1 MAENKG
7 NREFFEVYRSSPI
20 KGKATP
26 QNEETSQKKRVV
38 QSDDAPI
45 KKEEKKHNNEAD
57 VEDGKKQVVDVIK
70 PLPIKPVTRKPAYSS
85 KRLTPGIPKYRP
97 GSWARKTTKTEEAE
111 NLHDEKGATEDTP
124 VHKEGSFSKITGF
137 LKKDGVHLSQ
147 ETIIICVVAGTF
159 LAIAC
164 FFIGYKVGHN
174 KGVVQKLEVDTGTEL
189 TKGSKKKEK
198 NVNSKTE
205 KQIKEKEPF
214 KLFSKKEDNKNDIS
228 KIEKSKEDLWTLRI
242 ISYKNSRQNFLKAT
256 TLSNAVKKMT
266 GTHSFVAKTGKELI
280 VCVGKFK
287 GDNDPKLAELQIKM
301 SSLVYEN
308 KKQFKGC
315 YPVKLK

>member
-26 QNEETSQKKRVV
+26 ENEEISQKTREE
-38 QSDDAPI
+38 QNDDIPI
-45 KKEEKKHNNEAD
+45 KKEDKKYRNKSD
-57 VEDGKKQVVDVIK
+57 VEEGRKQGIK
-70 PLPIKPVTRKPAYSS
+70 PLPVKPVTNIPAYSP
-85 KRLTPGIPKYRP
+85 KRLIPAIPKYKP
-97 GSWARKTTKTEEAE
+97 GSWARKTSETEKAE
-111 NLHDEKGATEDTP
+111 KLHDEKGEPKDTP
-124 VHKEGSFSKITGF
+124 VPEEEGFLKKVGA
-137 LKKDGVHLSQ
+137 LKKDGVHLRQ
-147 ETIIICVVAGTF
+147 ETIIIFVVAVTF

-164 FFIGYKVGHN
+164 FFLGYKVGHN
-174 KGVVQKLEVDTGTEL
+174 KGVVQKLEVDIGTEL
-189 TKGSKKKEK
+189 TKGSEKKVK

-205 KQIKEKEPF
+205 KQIKKREPS